1 MAVSYILLFPVINGG
16 SPCVSSVS
24 VFVIARDAQKGFTVA
39 VMREKEYITA
49 RIRRQ
54 LTPTLSHKWIG
65 RVLDVQ
71 DVLGDQR
78 LRGLTSSHH
87 AADASIVH
95 KVR

>member
-1 MAVSYILLFPVINGG
+1 MAVSYIQLLPVINGG

-24 VFVIARDAQKGFTVA
+24 VFVIARDAQKGFMVA
-39 VMREKEYITA
+39 VMRERDYITV

-71 DVLGDQR
+71 DVLGDQGGG
-78 LRGLTSSHH
+78 GLTSTHH
-87 AADASIVH
+87 AADTSIVQ